1 MIWRIF
7 LLPILVAAPWLA
19 ASAFGQPQL
28 AQARLN
34 HHDILGRWCSA
45 TDAYVIDRR
54 HVRMTRYT
62 DGRKTQM
69 LILHFTFGLNRV
81 TLHGTAADG
90 RATQLHLLNMRP
102 LGPSFRLLRGG
113 IYRRC

>member
-1 MIWRIF
+1 MIWRTI
-7 LLPILVAAPWLA
+7 LMPLLVAAPWLA
-19 ASAFGQPQL
+19 APAIGQPQL

-45 TDAYVIDRR
+45 TGAYVIDRR
-54 HVRMTRYT
+54 RLHMIRYA

-69 LILHFTFGLNRV
+69 PVLHFTFGLNRV

-90 RATQLHLLNMRP
+90 RPTQVHVLNMRP
-102 LGPSFRLLRGG
+102 LGPTFRLLRGG
-113 IYRRC
+113 LYRRC